1 MLGNSVDTLIVVL
14 IAILGCALGAILV
27 LMLLTSKGN
36 STRLEE
42 NSQKELSKT
51 NPKATFNRRDVMQF
65 MEFDKIEDDMIIQE
79 NGNKFVM
86 VLRCQGINYDLMSE
100 TEMLAVEEGFSNFLN
115 TLKYPIQLYVQ
126 ARSLNLEESIK
137 TYKDRLGMLNEDY
150 NKAETSAYNMK
161 RANKLTL
168 KEKEA
173 LDFEVRKK
181 KILLEYG
188 ADIVNYVEKMSLNKN
203 ILQRKYYVVV
213 SYYASELGLATNFT
227 KEEAHDLAYSE
238 LYTRCRSIAGALTP
252 CGVESKI
259 MKSDELAE
267 MLYIAYNKDDAD
279 VFNIKKAIDNGFYR
293 LYSTAQDV
301 LEKKQIAIDNAVKEQ
316 AVAEAELALK
326 KAVER
331 LRKSNDITYEE
342 ELSDSAKAQAM
353 QLILDNSDQFDPTVV
368 DVALTDLNSQMKV
381 PIIDVEEAEEMLKR
395 NQIELKAEGIESD
408 TVTTIETPTTDSTI
422 VDQIVTTNE
431 NNDITTDE
439 TNPINYNL

>member
-1 MLGNSVDTLIVVL
+1 MLGSGIDMLIIVLVAILALALGGIFVL
-14 IAILGCALGAILV
+14 IM
-27 LMLLTSKGN
+27 LMGKGN
-36 STRLEE
+36 ATRLEE
-42 NSQKELSKT
+42 NSQKELSKA
-51 NPKATFNRRDVMQF
+51 NPKATFNKHDVMKF

-86 VLRCQGINYDLMSE
+86 VLKCQGINYDLMSE

-126 ARSLNLEESIK
+126 ARSLNLEESINS
-137 TYKDRLGMLNEDY
+137 YKSRLGLLNDDY
-150 NKAETSAYNMK
+150 IKAENAAYNMK

-173 LDFEVRKK
+173 IDFEVRKK

-188 ADIVNYVEKMSLNKN
+188 ADIINYVEKMSLNKN

-213 SYYASELGLATNFT
+213 SYYAAELGLATNFT

-238 LYTRCRSIAGALTP
+238 LYTRCRSISSALVP
-252 CGVESKI
+252 CGVESTI

-301 LEKKQIAIDNAVKEQ
+301 MEKKQIAIDNAVREQ
-316 AVAEAELALK
+316 AVVEAELALK

-331 LRKSNDITYEE
+331 LRKTNDITYEE
-342 ELSDSAKAQAM
+342 ELNDSAKSQAM
-353 QLILDNSDQFDPTVV
+353 QLILDNADQFDPTIV
-368 DVALTDLNSQMKV
+368 DMALTDLNSQMKV
-381 PIIDVEEAEEMLKR
+381 PIIDVEEAEAMMKKS
-395 NQIELKAEGIESD
+395 QIELKGEGEESD
-408 TVTTIETPTTDSTI
+408 TETVIEQPLMDQAVTTQTTK
-422 VDQIVTTNE
+422 NE
-431 NNDITTDE
+431 FDFTDDE
-439 TNPINYNL
+439 TNPINQF

>member
-1 MLGNSVDTLIVVL
+1 MLGSDIDMLITVL
-14 IAILGCALGAILV
+14 IIILAIALGGIIV
-27 LMLLTSKGN
+27 LIMLSSKGN
-36 STRLEE
+36 ASRLEE
-42 NSQKELSKT
+42 NSQKELSKS
-51 NPKATFNRRDVMQF
+51 NPKATFNKHDVMKF

-79 NGNKFVM
+79 NGNKFIM

-137 TYKDRLGMLNEDY
+137 SYKDRLGLLREEY
-150 NKAETSAYNMK
+150 NKTETAAYNTK

-173 LDFEVRKK
+173 IDFEVRKK
-181 KILLEYG
+181 RILLEYG
-188 ADIVNYVEKMSLNKN
+188 ADIINYVEKMSLNRN

-238 LYTRCRSIAGALTP
+238 LYTRCRSIASALTP
-252 CGVESKI
+252 CGVESSI

-301 LEKKQIAIDNAVKEQ
+301 LEKKQIAIDNAVREQ
-316 AVAEAELALK
+316 AVVEAELALK

-331 LRKSNDITYEE
+331 LRKANDITYEE
-342 ELSDSAKAQAM
+342 ELSDNAKSQAM
-353 QLILDNSDQFDPTVV
+353 QLILDNSDQFDPNVV
-368 DVALTDLNSQMKV
+368 DLALTDLNSQMKV
-381 PIIDVEEAEEMLKR
+381 PVIDVEEAEEMMKK
-395 NQIELKAEGIESD
+395 NQIELKGDGEESEAP
-408 TVTTIETPTTDSTI
+408 TTIEQPI
-422 VDQIVTTNE
+422 VDQIV
-431 NNDITTDE
+431 NNPITTDDE
-439 TNPINYNL
+439 TNPIKTF

>member
-1 MLGNSVDTLIVVL
+1 MLGSGIDILIIVLVAVLALALGGIMVL
-14 IAILGCALGAILV
+14 IMMMG
-27 LMLLTSKGN
+27 KGN
-36 STRLEE
+36 ATRLEE
-42 NSQKELSKT
+42 NSQKELSKS
-51 NPKATFNRRDVMQF
+51 NPKATFNKHDVMKF

-126 ARSLNLEESIK
+126 ARSLNLEESINS
-137 TYKDRLGMLNEDY
+137 YKERLGLLNDDY
-150 NKAETSAYNMK
+150 MKAENAAYNMK

-173 LDFEVRKK
+173 IDFEVRKK

-188 ADIVNYVEKMSLNKN
+188 ADIINYVEKMSLNRN

-213 SYYASELGLATNFT
+213 SYYAAELGLATNFT

-238 LYTRCRSIAGALTP
+238 LYTRCRSIASALTP
-252 CGVESKI
+252 CGVESSI

-301 LEKKQIAIDNAVKEQ
+301 LEKKQIAIDNAVREQ
-316 AVAEAELALK
+316 AVVEAELALK

-331 LRKSNDITYEE
+331 LRKTNDITYEE
-342 ELSDSAKAQAM
+342 ELNDSAKSQAM
-353 QLILDNSDQFDPTVV
+353 QLILDNADQFDPTIV
-368 DVALTDLNSQMKV
+368 DMALTDLNSQMKV
-381 PIIDVEEAEEMLKR
+381 PVIDVEEAEAMMKK
-395 NQIELKAEGIESD
+395 NQIELKGEGEESD
-408 TVTTIETPTTDSTI
+408 STTVIEQP
-422 VDQIVTTNE
+422 VMDQAITSQNIQNQFDFTN
-431 NNDITTDE
+431 DE
-439 TNPINYNL
+439 TNPINQF